1 MSKKTDKKSAE
12 KPKPSTA
19 KGRATAEK
27 SSASGDKG
35 QGPYIVSARKYRPQ
49 IFDDV
54 IGQDAM
60 IRTLKNSFSSGRI
73 AQAYMLTGVRGV
85 GKTTTARILARALN
99 YQTDKIDEPT
109 FDIGDL
115 GEHCAA
121 IIESRHVDVLEMD
134 AASHTGVDNIREL
147 IESARYKPATARY
160 KIYIIDEV
168 HMLSKGAFNALLKT
182 LEEPPDHV
190 KFIFAT
196 TEVRKVPVT
205 VLSRCQRF
213 DLKRV
218 EIETLVTH
226 FEKIAKLEGVKAD
239 KESLFLL
246 AKVAQGSVR
255 DGLSL
260 FDQTI
265 ALGDGTISADN
276 IRAMLGISDQIQI
289 FELIEALMKG
299 DVIDALNRYQK
310 IYQDGADPKQILVSL
325 AEAVH
330 QVTRTKALKGED
342 GDQSLGESERELA
355 KSLADRLPMM
365 ALGRAWQ
372 LLLKGINEVDQAPN
386 PFAAG
391 EMLLIRMAH
400 MSEVPFPDDL
410 LKSLNGSGSSS
421 KAPAKEMP
429 QSANEK
435 NVNAQSQSASS
446 ETARLRDVSVQQA
459 AAGHARTELALEPQV
474 NSEEFQEV
482 SIPQP
487 ESFVDVIKLVT
498 EKRDLK
504 LKGNLE
510 DFVRLVR
517 FETGH
522 VEINLEAGAPRD
534 LPNYLGQKLSEWT
547 GKRWIVAVS
556 AEKGEETITGKKLA
570 ERQRELEQVKNHP
583 LVQQIF
589 DTFPDARITDVSP
602 LADQSDIDPAEQ
614 DIEKDE

>member
-1 MSKKTDKKSAE
+1 M
-12 KPKPSTA
+12 
-19 KGRATAEK
+19 
-27 SSASGDKG
+27 
-35 QGPYIVSARKYRPQ
+35 
-49 IFDDV
+49 

-109 FDIGDL
+109 FDIEEL
-115 GEHCAA
+115 GEHCTA

-182 LEEPPDHV
+182 LEEPPHHV

-218 EIETLVTH
+218 EIETLVKH
-226 FEKIAKLEGVKAD
+226 FEKIAELEEVNAD
-239 KESLFLL
+239 KESLYLL

-299 DVIDALNRYQK
+299 DVVDALSRYQK

-330 QVTRTKALKGED
+330 QVTRTKALKGRD
-342 GDQSLGESERELA
+342 NDQSLGESERELA

-391 EMLLIRMAH
+391 EMLLIRIAH
-400 MSEVPFPDDL
+400 MSELPFPDDL
-410 LKSLNGSGSSS
+410 LKTLNGSSSSS
-421 KAPAKEMP
+421 KAPTGEVP
-429 QSANEK
+429 HSTSDN
-435 NVNAQSQSASS
+435 NASLQSQPTSS
-446 ETARLRDVSVQQA
+446 ESAR
-459 AAGHARTELALEPQV
+459 
-474 NSEEFQEV
+474 FQEV
-482 SIPQP
+482 QVHQGSAGRVTAERAIEPRDNPMEAQEPSLPDP
-487 ESFVDVIKLVT
+487 ENFTEVIQLVT

-504 LKGNLE
+504 LKSDLE

-517 FETGH
+517 FESGH
-522 VEINLEAGAPRD
+522 VEINLADGAPRD
-534 LPNYLGQKLSEWT
+534 LPNYLGQRLSEWT
-547 GKRWIVAVS
+547 GKRWIIAVS
-556 AEKGEETITGKKLA
+556 AEKGEETITGKRRA
-570 ERQRELEQVKNHP
+570 EEQRELEQVKNHP

-589 DTFPDARITDVSP
+589 DTFPDAKITDVSP
-602 LADQSDIDPAEQ
+602 LADQSDDDPKEQ